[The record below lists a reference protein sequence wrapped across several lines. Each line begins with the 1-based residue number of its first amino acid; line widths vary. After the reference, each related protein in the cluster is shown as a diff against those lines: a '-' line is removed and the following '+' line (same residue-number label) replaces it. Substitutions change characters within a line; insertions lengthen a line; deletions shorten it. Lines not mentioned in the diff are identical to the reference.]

1 MAPGCVC
8 EEVHWCGDGDG
19 ACVGRSEGSRSAC
32 GGHAWPA
39 VASFPP
45 PAISPAALDP
55 WPLHGLAFTEKQSA
69 IVTYKRER
77 EKLTMHIGVRVIRHP
92 VAIVTSITRVYM
104 AWWRQSVAVFRVHWG
119 SRRELPRGIWWRG
132 VDCMRGEHVGVGR
145 VGGVH
150 SCSLCLA
157 QVAILHCKVHRRVC
171 GVGRRGTV
179 QCSGLGLVRGSQ

>member
-1 MAPGCVC
+1 MKRCIGVVMGMGHVWVGVRGVG
-8 EEVHWCGDGDG
+8 VHV
-19 ACVGRSEGSRSAC
+19 VGM
-32 GGHAWPA
+32 
-39 VASFPP
+39 
-45 PAISPAALDP
+45 
-55 WPLHGLAFTEKQSA
+55 HGLLSLHFLHLPSLQLLWTHGPCT
-69 IVTYKRER
+69 V
-77 EKLTMHIGVRVIRHP
+77 MHIGVRVIRHP

-150 SCSLCLA
+150 SCSLRLA